1 MKTTTETIRQ
11 PSETSLRVESLL
23 GNYARLEQ
31 DEIDELIFLFPQLS
45 LIEQC
50 LLTTDDLVALNLAV
64 FQRIHG
70 KKIKNGTT
78 GIWHLVALVMVV
90 ALFGLLAINR

>member
-11 PSETSLRVESLL
+11 PSETALRVESLL
-23 GNYARLEQ
+23 RNYARLEQ

-50 LLTTDDLVALNLAV
+50 LLTTDDLVAINLAE
-64 FQRIHG
+64 FQQIHG
-70 KKIKNGTT
+70 KKIKDGTS
-78 GIWHLVALVMVV
+78 GIWHLVALVIVV
-90 ALFGLLAINR
+90 ALFGFLAIYR

>member
-1 MKTTTETIRQ
+1 MT
-11 PSETSLRVESLL
+11 
-23 GNYARLEQ
+23 Q

-50 LLTTDDLVALNLAV
+50 LLTTDDLVALNLAD
-64 FQRIHG
+64 FQKSHG
-70 KKIKNGTT
+70 KKIKHGST

-90 ALFGLLAINR
+90 ALFGLLVIYR

>member
-1 MKTTTETIRQ
+1 MKTKSESIRP
-11 PSETSLRVESLL
+11 PSETSLRVEALL
-23 GNYARLEQ
+23 RDYARLEQ

-50 LLTTDDLVALNLAV
+50 LLATDDVVALNLAE
-64 FQRIHG
+64 FQQIHG

-78 GIWHLVALVMVV
+78 GIWHLTALVMVV
-90 ALFGLLAINR
+90 GLFGLLAMYR